1 MLIEEN
7 KAIVRR
13 YKEEVWNR
21 GEMDVAEKLVAANHV
36 QHGPSGKVTL
46 RGLEALKQWAIRVL
60 TAWPDFHVAVEDMVA
75 EGDKV
80 TLRWRFRGTHKGEWM
95 GVAPIGKEVT
105 NAGIEIYRIAGGKIE
120 ECWGSSD
127 ALGAA
132 RPWRV

>member
-1 MLIEEN
+1 MSIEEN

-21 GEMDVAEKLVAANHV
+21 GEMDVAEKLVAANYV

-80 TLRWRFRGTHKGEWM
+80 TLRSRFRGTQ
-95 GVAPIGKEVT
+95 
-105 NAGIEIYRIAGGKIE
+105 R
-120 ECWGSSD
+120 
-127 ALGAA
+127 
-132 RPWRV
+132 

>member
-1 MLIEEN
+1 
-7 KAIVRR
+7 
-13 YKEEVWNR
+13 
-21 GEMDVAEKLVAANHV
+21 MDVAQKLVAANYV

-46 RGLEALKQWAIRVL
+46 RGLEALKQWARRVL
-60 TAWPDFHVAVEDMVA
+60 TAWPDFHVAIEDMVA

-95 GVAPIGKEVT
+95 EVAPRGKEVT